1 MFPGFKIEMIKSE
14 LIFHLERLKPDPLDH
29 WCVAVSAI
37 LSTVLLCCGLDSV
50 TKVGSAQSRFVEK
63 EHKLVC
69 VSRRGICNLHW
80 WIGRQSWDL
89 SPGRQNLTE
98 MLNFPYFYFYW
109 EIRFCQVSFPYNVN
123 SWFYQTPAVVE
134 ARHYQ
139 QFNTIQRCAS
149 INNCKLSCLQR
160 FCPPSCFAAVSP
172 TDVGTALRF
181 VWIERKSCIL
191 LCNVDITIH
200 NIELFAHNTN
210 WAPTRISLKDGDQSA

>member
-1 MFPGFKIEMIKSE
+1 MFPGNKIEMIKSD
-14 LIFHLERLKPDPLDH
+14 LILHLERLEPNPLDH

-98 MLNFPYFYFYW
+98 MLNFPQFYFYW
-109 EIRFCQVSFPYNVN
+109 EIRFCQVSFPYNVDTVQQLIL
-123 SWFYQTPAVVE
+123 SDPC
-134 ARHYQ
+134 RGSSRYQ
-139 QFNTIQRCAS
+139 QFNTIQSSAS

-200 NIELFAHNTN
+200 NIELFAHNTY
-210 WAPTRISLKDGDQSA
+210 WVPTRISL